1 MVGGM
6 YCFATYIPVDME
18 EYGDETAI
26 APPARRQLLAPSGL
40 RVGEVKS
47 QPRS

>member
-1 MVGGM
+1 MVWGT
-6 YCFATYIPVDME
+6 YCVATYIPIDME
-18 EYGDETAI
+18 GYGDETAI
-26 APPARRQLLAPSGL
+26 APPARRQLLVPSGL